1 MENIFEKFNSMID
14 VAGLKQDVE
23 SAASDT
29 REFAEV
35 PHGDYEVKIS
45 KLELGE
51 VTNQNSANY
60 GMPKVSVWFTIL
72 AGEFKNQK
80 IFMTQLVHKG
90 FGIHKMN
97 GFLESLESGIPVQFE
112 NYVQYNNLLAEIFAE
127 IDGTAEYQLSYFANA
142 KNPNFSEYV
151 IVQRFHN

>member
-1 MENIFEKFNSMID
+1 MFDLS
-14 VAGLKQDVE
+14 GLKTDIE
-23 SAASDT
+23 SAATKSGD
-29 REFAEV
+29 FVEV

-45 KLELGE
+45 KIELGE
-51 VTNQNSANY
+51 VTNETSANY

-97 GFLESLESGIPVQFE
+97 EFLTSLESGVPVLFE
-112 NYVQYNNLLAEIFAE
+112 NYVQYDNLLNEIFNA
-127 IDGTAEYQLSYFANA
+127 IDGTAEYQLSYIPNA
-142 KNPNFSEYV
+142 KNPKFSEYV